1 MGIAETTL
9 HILCIG
15 MGATLIMDVSS
26 FVQTRVFG
34 SASLDYGLVVRW
46 LGYMLQGQF
55 RHASITA
62 APAVRNERLMG

>member
-26 FVQTRVFG
+26 FFKHEFLVRRRLTMAWLFAGWATCCKG
-34 SASLDYGLVVRW
+34 SFVMPRSQRPPL
-46 LGYMLQGQF
+46 LGM
-55 RHASITA
+55 
-62 APAVRNERLMG
+62 ND